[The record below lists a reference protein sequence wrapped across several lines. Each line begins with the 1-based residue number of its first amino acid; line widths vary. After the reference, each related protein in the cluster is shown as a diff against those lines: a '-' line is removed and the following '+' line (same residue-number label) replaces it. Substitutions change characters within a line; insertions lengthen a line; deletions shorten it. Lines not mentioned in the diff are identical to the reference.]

1 MEVVTVSPKFQVVI
15 PQSVRDRL
23 GIKVGQ
29 KVHVLSYRNRIEMIP
44 VREMRRMRGFLK
56 GMSTDFQR
64 EEGDRV

>member
-1 MEVVTVSPKFQVVI
+1 MDMVTISPKYQVVI

-23 GIKVGQ
+23 GLKVGE
-29 KVHVLSYRNRIEMIP
+29 KVHVLSFRNRIEMIP

-56 GMSTDFQR
+56 GMSTDFRR